1 MRHTHT
7 SPGQKINLKNLLKKC
22 LEKEVFVK
30 NWTLTIKINNKESKS
45 VTVNFVSTTDSNQF
59 RYEKSK
65 NDVSAK
71 VYDEKSTLN

>member
-7 SPGQKINLKNLLKKC
+7 SPGQKINLKNLLEKC

-45 VTVNFVSTTDSNQF
+45 VTVNFV
-59 RYEKSK
+59 
-65 NDVSAK
+65 K
-71 VYDEKSTLN
+71 VQGIQINLDMKRVKMMHLPKFTMKKLL